1 MRLRSHLVLLVLAV
15 LVPMVVFS
23 TVVIVAFGQQQRAAV
38 RNGAVETA
46 RALMNAIDESLNGSV
61 SKLQALATSRSLDR
75 RDLGEFDAEV
85 KRVLASQPDWLT
97 IVLLS
102 PDGRQ
107 VVNAL
112 RPLGQAPV
120 TLPDR
125 GSFEVVLATRKPVI
139 GDLTFGPVTGQYDVP
154 VRVPVLR
161 QGELVY
167 VLTAVIRPA
176 SLVPV
181 LARQRIPGDW
191 VSSVFDRK
199 RNIVART
206 KNIELF
212 LGRPVSPDFVA
223 LLEEGRSEG
232 WAMTHTLEGVEVGTA
247 YARSPVSGWGIG
259 LGIPA
264 AALSAP
270 LRRSLLTVA
279 IGGIV
284 VVLLAVLAAVGVG
297 RRITSPI
304 VDLAGAARGFGEQG
318 RLDAGRPAG
327 VTEVEQVRRA
337 FMEAAALVQ
346 RRAAEA
352 EAANRTKDEFLTVLS
367 HELRTPLNAVYGWA
381 RMLQAGQVDEA
392 TRARALEV
400 IVRQSNAQVQLI
412 DDLLDVSRIR
422 VGKMRLDLRQ
432 VALPVV
438 IEGALDAVRPAA
450 TAKGIRLQPVIDPL
464 VGRVT
469 GDPQRLQQVVWNLL
483 MNSVKFTPKGGRVQV
498 YLQRVNSQV
507 EIVVSDDG
515 QGIPADVLPFVFEPF
530 RQGDSSSTRAHSGL
544 GLGLAL
550 VKDLVEL
557 HGGTVTAQ
565 SDGPGKGATFVVA
578 LPLPIAQI
586 PEGRTPRVHPT
597 AVSEPPAGVGAV
609 RLDGL
614 RVLAVDDD
622 PDALELATFILG
634 GAGAQVRTCLSA
646 GEARDALR
654 AWRPD
659 VLVSDIEMP
668 GEDGYAL
675 IRWVRGLPAQEGGR
689 TPAVAVTAYGRTED
703 RVLSLTAG
711 YNMHVPKPVDP
722 GEFTTIIAS
731 LAGRAHSAAE

>member
-1 MRLRSHLVLLVLAV
+1 VRLRSHLVLLVLAV

-75 RDLGEFDAEV
+75 GDLGEFDAEV

-232 WAMTHTLEGVEVGTA
+232 WAMTHTLEGAEVGTA

-337 FMEAAALVQ
+337 FTEAAALVQ

>member
-1 MRLRSHLVLLVLAV
+1 VRLRSHLVLLVLAV

-23 TVVIVAFGQQQRAAV
+23 TIVIVAFGRQQRAAV
-38 RNGAVETA
+38 RDGAVETA
-46 RALMNAIDESLNGSV
+46 RALMNAIDESLSGSV
-61 SKLQALATSRSLDR
+61 SKLQALATARSLDR
-75 RDLGEFDAEV
+75 GDLGEFDVEV

-120 TLPDR
+120 GLPDR
-125 GSFEVVLATRKPVI
+125 GSFETVLVTLKPVI
-139 GDLTFGPVTGQYDVP
+139 GDLTFGPVTRQYDLP

-161 QGELVY
+161 RGMLVY
-167 VLTAVIRPA
+167 VLTAVIKPA

-191 VSSVFDRK
+191 VGSVFDRK

-212 LGRPVSPDFVA
+212 LGRPVSPEFEA
-223 LLEEGRSEG
+223 LLGEGRSEG
-232 WAMTHTLEGVEVGTA
+232 WAVTHTLEGVEVGTA

-259 LGIPA
+259 LGIPVS
-264 AALSAP
+264 ALSAP

-284 VVLLAVLAAVGVG
+284 VVVLAVLAAIGVG

-304 VDLAGAARGFGEQG
+304 VALAGAARGFGEQG

-327 VTEVEQVRRA
+327 VTEVEEVRRA
-337 FMEAAALVQ
+337 FIEAAALVQ

-392 TRARALEV
+392 TTARALEV

-412 DDLLDVSRIR
+412 DDLLDVSRIQ

-432 VALPVV
+432 VALPAV

-450 TAKGIRLQPVIDPL
+450 TAKGIRLQPVIDPM
-464 VGRVT
+464 VGRIT

-515 QGIPADVLPFVFEPF
+515 QGIPGDVLPFVFEPF

-557 HGGTVTAQ
+557 HGGTVTAR
-565 SDGPGKGATFVVA
+565 SDGPGQGATFVVA

-586 PEGRTPRVHPT
+586 PDRTPRVHPT
-597 AVSEPPAGVGAV
+597 AASEQPAGVGAV
-609 RLDGL
+609 RLDGV

-646 GEARDALR
+646 REARGVLR
-654 AWRPD
+654 EWRPD

-675 IRWVRGLPAQEGGR
+675 IRWVRGLSAHEGGR
-689 TPAVAVTAYGRTED
+689 TPAVALTAYGRTED

-711 YNMHVPKPVDP
+711 YSMHVPKPVDP

-731 LAGRAHSAAE
+731 LAGRAHSVAE

>member
-1 MRLRSHLVLLVLAV
+1 
-15 LVPMVVFS
+15 
-23 TVVIVAFGQQQRAAV
+23 
-38 RNGAVETA
+38 
-46 RALMNAIDESLNGSV
+46 
-61 SKLQALATSRSLDR
+61 
-75 RDLGEFDAEV
+75 
-85 KRVLASQPDWLT
+85 
-97 IVLLS
+97 
-102 PDGRQ
+102 
-107 VVNAL
+107 
-112 RPLGQAPV
+112 
-120 TLPDR
+120 
-125 GSFEVVLATRKPVI
+125 
-139 GDLTFGPVTGQYDVP
+139 
-154 VRVPVLR
+154 
-161 QGELVY
+161 
-167 VLTAVIRPA
+167 
-176 SLVPV
+176 
-181 LARQRIPGDW
+181 
-191 VSSVFDRK
+191 
-199 RNIVART
+199 
-206 KNIELF
+206 
-212 LGRPVSPDFVA
+212 
-223 LLEEGRSEG
+223 
-232 WAMTHTLEGVEVGTA
+232 
-247 YARSPVSGWGIG
+247 
-259 LGIPA
+259 
-264 AALSAP
+264 
-270 LRRSLLTVA
+270 
-279 IGGIV
+279 
-284 VVLLAVLAAVGVG
+284 
-297 RRITSPI
+297 
-304 VDLAGAARGFGEQG
+304 
-318 RLDAGRPAG
+318 
-327 VTEVEQVRRA
+327 
-337 FMEAAALVQ
+337 
-346 RRAAEA
+346 
-352 EAANRTKDEFLTVLS
+352 
-367 HELRTPLNAVYGWA
+367 
-381 RMLQAGQVDEA
+381 MLQAGQVDEA

-507 EIVVSDDG
+507 EIMVSDDG

>member
-337 FMEAAALVQ
+337 FTEAAALVQ

-597 AVSEPPAGVGAV
+597 AASEPPAGVGAV

>member
-23 TVVIVAFGQQQRAAV
+23 TIVIVAFGRQQRAAV
-38 RNGAVETA
+38 RDGAVETA
-46 RALMNAIDESLNGSV
+46 RALTNAIDESLSGSV
-61 SKLQALATSRSLDR
+61 SKLQALATARSLDR
-75 RDLGEFDAEV
+75 GDLGEFDVEV

-97 IVLLS
+97 LVLLS

-120 TLPDR
+120 GLPDR
-125 GSFEVVLATRKPVI
+125 GSFEKVLATKKPVI
-139 GDLTFGPVTGQYDVP
+139 GDLTFGPVTGQYDLP

-161 QGELVY
+161 QGTLVY
-167 VLTAVIRPA
+167 VLTAVIKPA

-191 VSSVFDRK
+191 VGSVFDRK

-212 LGRPVSPDFVA
+212 LGRPVSPEFEA
-223 LLEEGRSEG
+223 LLGEGRSEG

-259 LGIPA
+259 LGIPVS
-264 AALSAP
+264 ALSAP
-270 LRRSLLTVA
+270 LRRSLLTIA

-284 VVLLAVLAAVGVG
+284 VVVLAVLAAIGVG

-304 VDLAGAARGFGEQG
+304 VALAGAARGFGEQG

-327 VTEVEQVRRA
+327 VTEVEEVRRA
-337 FMEAAALVQ
+337 FIEAAALVE

-392 TRARALEV
+392 TTARALEV

-432 VALPVV
+432 VALPAV

-450 TAKGIRLQPVIDPL
+450 TAKGIRLQPVIDPM

-498 YLQRVNSQV
+498 YLQRVNSHV

-515 QGIPADVLPFVFEPF
+515 QGIPGDVLPFVFEPF

-597 AVSEPPAGVGAV
+597 AASEPPAGVGAA

-646 GEARDALR
+646 REARGVLR
-654 AWRPD
+654 EWRPD

-675 IRWVRGLPAQEGGR
+675 IRWVRGLPADEGGR
-689 TPAVAVTAYGRTED
+689 TPAVALTAYGRTED

-711 YNMHVPKPVDP
+711 YSMHVPKPVDP

>member
-1 MRLRSHLVLLVLAV
+1 VRLRSHLVLLVLAV

-23 TVVIVAFGQQQRAAV
+23 TIVIVAFGRQQRAAV
-38 RNGAVETA
+38 RDGAVETA
-46 RALMNAIDESLNGSV
+46 RALMNAIDESLSGSV
-61 SKLQALATSRSLDR
+61 SKLQALATARSLDR
-75 RDLGEFDAEV
+75 GDLGEFDVEV

-120 TLPDR
+120 GLPDR
-125 GSFEVVLATRKPVI
+125 GSFETVLVTLKPVI
-139 GDLTFGPVTGQYDVP
+139 GDLTFGPVTRQYDLP

-161 QGELVY
+161 RGMLVY
-167 VLTAVIRPA
+167 VLTAVIKPA

-191 VSSVFDRK
+191 VGSVFDRK

-212 LGRPVSPDFVA
+212 LGRPVSPEFEA
-223 LLEEGRSEG
+223 LLGEGRSEG
-232 WAMTHTLEGVEVGTA
+232 WAVTHTLEGVEVGTA

-259 LGIPA
+259 LGIPVS
-264 AALSAP
+264 ALSAP

-284 VVLLAVLAAVGVG
+284 VVVLAVLAAIGVG

-304 VDLAGAARGFGEQG
+304 VALAGAARGFGEQG

-327 VTEVEQVRRA
+327 VTEVEEVRRA
-337 FMEAAALVQ
+337 FIEAAALVQ

-392 TRARALEV
+392 TTARALEV

-412 DDLLDVSRIR
+412 DDLLDVSRIQ

-432 VALPVV
+432 VALPAV

-450 TAKGIRLQPVIDPL
+450 TAKGIRLQPVIDPM
-464 VGRVT
+464 VGRIT

-515 QGIPADVLPFVFEPF
+515 QGIPGDVLPFVFEPF

-557 HGGTVTAQ
+557 HGGTVTAR
-565 SDGPGKGATFVVA
+565 SDGPGQGATFVVA

-597 AVSEPPAGVGAV
+597 AASEQPAGVGAV
-609 RLDGL
+609 RLDGV

-646 GEARDALR
+646 REARGVLR
-654 AWRPD
+654 EWRPD

-675 IRWVRGLPAQEGGR
+675 IRWVRGLSAHEGGR
-689 TPAVAVTAYGRTED
+689 TPAVALTAYGRTED

-711 YNMHVPKPVDP
+711 YSMHVPKPVDP

-731 LAGRAHSAAE
+731 LAGRAHSVAE

>member
-75 RDLGEFDAEV
+75 GDLGEFDAEV

-232 WAMTHTLEGVEVGTA
+232 WAMTHTLEGAEVGTA

-337 FMEAAALVQ
+337 FTEAAALVQ

>member
-1 MRLRSHLVLLVLAV
+1 VRLRSHLVLLVLAV

-23 TVVIVAFGQQQRAAV
+23 TIVIVAFGRQQRAAV
-38 RNGAVETA
+38 RDGAVETA
-46 RALMNAIDESLNGSV
+46 RALMNAIDESLSGSV
-61 SKLQALATSRSLDR
+61 SKLQALATARSLDR
-75 RDLGEFDAEV
+75 GDLGEFDVEV

-120 TLPDR
+120 GLPDR
-125 GSFEVVLATRKPVI
+125 GSFETVLVTLKPVI
-139 GDLTFGPVTGQYDVP
+139 GDLTFGPVTRQYDLP

-161 QGELVY
+161 RGMLVY
-167 VLTAVIRPA
+167 VLTAVIKPA

-191 VSSVFDRK
+191 VGSVFDRK

-212 LGRPVSPDFVA
+212 LGRPVSPEFEA
-223 LLEEGRSEG
+223 LLGEGRSEG
-232 WAMTHTLEGVEVGTA
+232 WAVTHTLEGVEVGTA

-259 LGIPA
+259 LGIPVS
-264 AALSAP
+264 ALSAP

-284 VVLLAVLAAVGVG
+284 VVVLAVLAAIGVG

-304 VDLAGAARGFGEQG
+304 VALAGAARGFGEQG

-327 VTEVEQVRRA
+327 VTEVEEVRRA
-337 FMEAAALVQ
+337 FIEAAALVQ

-392 TRARALEV
+392 TTARALEV

-412 DDLLDVSRIR
+412 DDLLDVSRIQ

-432 VALPVV
+432 VALPAV

-450 TAKGIRLQPVIDPL
+450 TAKGIRLQPVIDPM
-464 VGRVT
+464 VGRIT

-515 QGIPADVLPFVFEPF
+515 QGIPGDVLPFVFEPF

-557 HGGTVTAQ
+557 HGGTVTAR
-565 SDGPGKGATFVVA
+565 SDGPGQGATFVVA

-597 AVSEPPAGVGAV
+597 AASEQPAGVGAV
-609 RLDGL
+609 RLDGV

-646 GEARDALR
+646 REARGVLR
-654 AWRPD
+654 EWRPD

-675 IRWVRGLPAQEGGR
+675 IRWVRGLSAHEGGR
-689 TPAVAVTAYGRTED
+689 TPAVALTAYGRTED

-711 YNMHVPKPVDP
+711 YSMHVPKPVDP

-731 LAGRAHSAAE
+731 LAGRAHSVTE

>member
-1 MRLRSHLVLLVLAV
+1 VRLRSHLVLLVLAV

-23 TVVIVAFGQQQRAAV
+23 TIVIVAFGRQQRAAV
-38 RNGAVETA
+38 RDGAVETA
-46 RALMNAIDESLNGSV
+46 RALMNAIDESLSGSV
-61 SKLQALATSRSLDR
+61 SKLQALATARSLDR
-75 RDLGEFDAEV
+75 GDLGEFDVEV

-102 PDGRQ
+102 PDRRQ

-112 RPLGQAPV
+112 RPLGQAPAA
-120 TLPDR
+120 LPDR
-125 GSFEVVLATRKPVI
+125 GSFETVLATKKSVI
-139 GDLTFGPVTGQYDVP
+139 GDLTFGPVTGQYDLP

-161 QGELVY
+161 RGTLVY
-167 VLTAVIRPA
+167 VLTAVIKPA

-191 VSSVFDRK
+191 VGSVFDRK

-212 LGRPVSPDFVA
+212 LGRPVS
-223 LLEEGRSEG
+223 
-232 WAMTHTLEGVEVGTA
+232 
-247 YARSPVSGWGIG
+247 
-259 LGIPA
+259 
-264 AALSAP
+264 
-270 LRRSLLTVA
+270 
-279 IGGIV
+279 
-284 VVLLAVLAAVGVG
+284 
-297 RRITSPI
+297 
-304 VDLAGAARGFGEQG
+304 
-318 RLDAGRPAG
+318 
-327 VTEVEQVRRA
+327 TE
-337 FMEAAALVQ
+337 
-346 RRAAEA
+346 
-352 EAANRTKDEFLTVLS
+352 S
-367 HELRTPLNAVYGWA
+367 
-381 RMLQAGQVDEA
+381 
-392 TRARALEV
+392 LEV

-412 DDLLDVSRIR
+412 DDLLDVSRIQ

-432 VALPVV
+432 VALPAV

-450 TAKGIRLQPVIDPL
+450 TAKGIRLQPVIDPM

-498 YLQRVNSQV
+498 YLQRANSHV

-515 QGIPADVLPFVFEPF
+515 QGIPGDVLPFVFEPF

-597 AVSEPPAGVGAV
+597 AASEQPAGVGAV

-646 GEARDALR
+646 REARSVLR
-654 AWRPD
+654 EWRPD

-675 IRWVRGLPAQEGGR
+675 IRWVRGLPAHEGGR
-689 TPAVAVTAYGRTED
+689 TPAVALTAYGRTED

-711 YNMHVPKPVDP
+711 YSMHVPKPVDP